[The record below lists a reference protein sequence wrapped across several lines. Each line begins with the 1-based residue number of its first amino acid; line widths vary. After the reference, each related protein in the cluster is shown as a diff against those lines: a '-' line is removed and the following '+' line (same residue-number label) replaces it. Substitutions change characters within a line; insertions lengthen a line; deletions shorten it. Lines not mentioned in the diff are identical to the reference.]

1 MIRWTVPIVCLGL
14 AAAAWGTP
22 PAAHPS
28 PEGKPA
34 DAQAQAVRERAKR
47 LVDQASGAADSAMAW
62 LRAKGASVGADSE
75 SWRTRAEVA
84 LKGTIEDA
92 LSLPGQ
98 PAGVRVLGPGQEQ
111 RGMPSNPLA
120 WSALADVTEP
130 LPAQLVLLIHGLD
143 EPGDVWDDLAP
154 LLQSAGHHVARFD
167 YPNDQSCVRSGDELL
182 GALKALKA
190 RGVQSVNIVAH
201 SMGGL
206 IARDVLTRGT
216 APGTIP
222 GVPRLVMSGPPNQ
235 GSPLARLRYL
245 AEAREQLARWID
257 TDGHNPRL
265 LLGFLKDGA
274 GEAGD
279 DLLPGSAYLKDL
291 NSRPLPSATGI
302 TIITGVLGA
311 GVEQD
316 LVDLLKSAWVRKLLS
331 PEQVAAA
338 ERTCRE
344 LADALG
350 DGIVTVESTKLA
362 GVEDRVE
369 VKSNH
374 RTMLRRP
381 VIETAVRQA
390 VGEEPRTGSAV
401 PVILRR
407 LGPG

>member
-1 MIRWTVPIVCLGL
+1 MMRWPLAMVCVAGTL
-14 AAAAWGTP
+14 AAAASP
-22 PAAHPS
+22 PAGAT
-28 PEGKPA
+28 A
-34 DAQAQAVRERAKR
+34 DAQAEAVRERTKK

-62 LRAKGASVGADSE
+62 LRAKGASVSADSE
-75 SWRTRAEVA
+75 SWRTRAEAA
-84 LKGTIEDA
+84 LKASIDDV
-92 LSLPGQ
+92 LSLPAQ
-98 PAGVRVLGPGQEQ
+98 PATVRLLAPGQEQ
-111 RGMPSNPLA
+111 RGTPSNPLT
-120 WSALADVTEP
+120 WTP
-130 LPAQLVLLIHGLD
+130 LPEPTTPVPPQVVLLIHGLD

-154 LLQSAGHHVARFD
+154 MLQAAGHRVARFD

-182 GALKALKA
+182 AALKDLRA
-190 RGVQSVNIVAH
+190 RGVQRVNVVAH

-206 IARDVLTRGT
+206 IARDVLTRE
-216 APGTIP
+216 ASRDAIP
-222 GVPRLVMSGPPNQ
+222 AVPRLIMSGPPNQ

-257 TDGHNPRL
+257 TEGHNPRL

-279 DLLPGSAYLKDL
+279 DLLPGSAYLTEL
-291 NSRPLPSATGI
+291 NSRPLPSGTGI

-311 GVEQD
+311 GIEQD
-316 LVDLLKSAWVRKLLS
+316 LVDLLRSAWVRKLLT
-331 PEQVAAA
+331 PEQIAVA
-338 ERTCRE
+338 EHTCRE

-350 DGIVTVESTKLA
+350 DGIVTVESTRLA

-369 VKSNH
+369 VKANH

-381 VIETAVRQA
+381 VIETVVRQA